1 MAHRRAL
8 RVRLRP
14 VPLPAA
20 LPVPRDPGR
29 LFCALGAALGL
40 LVLSGSCVAH
50 RALIEE
56 AWQDAVR
63 RSGVPRDDIRRPE
76 ILEPPPGIHNSPLPR
91 DGDNRPVVAQYF
103 PLTHQV
109 RIYARVAFPMRR
121 TLLREFLYAIY
132 YDQLAA
138 RPIDLATLTS
148 TEPAH
153 VWVEQALARELGTQ
167 P

>member
-1 MAHRRAL
+1 MSWFGAL
-8 RVRLRP
+8 RVRLRAA
-14 VPLPAA
+14 PLPTA
-20 LPVPRDPGR
+20 LPLPRDPER
-29 LFCALGAALGL
+29 LFSGLGAALTL

-76 ILEPPPGIHNSPLPR
+76 VIEPPRGFKTGALPR
-91 DGDNRPVVAQYF
+91 DDDNRPVVAQYF

-109 RIYARVAFPMRR
+109 RIYARIAFPMRR
-121 TLLREFLYAIY
+121 ALVREFLYAIY
-132 YDQLAA
+132 YDRLAA
-138 RPIDLATLTS
+138 RPIDLTALAA
-148 TEPAH
+148 TEPAQS
-153 VWVEQALARELGTQ
+153 WVEQALERQSGKG